1 MPIQQMK
8 IKKEEKMCFFVWKK
22 AGLISFQ
29 LQKQTLSY
37 KLKNDLKLKRETK
50 TKISFLQLRKPLSS
64 LSIGGGANGASMPK
78 KVITKNNKFEVI
90 I

>member
-1 MPIQQMK
+1 M
-8 IKKEEKMCFFVWKK
+8 FFCVCWVDLFS
-22 AGLISFQ
+22 AAEADSQ
-29 LQKQTLSY
+29 LQIE
-37 KLKNDLKLKRETK
+37 KRSQVEKESETK

-90 I
+90 ILWASRRRKTN